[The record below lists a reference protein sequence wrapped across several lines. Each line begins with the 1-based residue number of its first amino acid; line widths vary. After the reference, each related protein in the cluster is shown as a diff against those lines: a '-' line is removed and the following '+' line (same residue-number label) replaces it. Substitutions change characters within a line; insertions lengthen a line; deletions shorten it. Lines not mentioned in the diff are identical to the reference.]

1 MNNIDIF
8 ANKLATL
15 KKEVITELEEIAI
28 KHTETDD
35 WEIRTDNIDL
45 TDADE
50 NLHADD
56 NEETNERISTLAEL
70 ETSYRNINLALKK
83 ISEGNYGICE
93 ICHETI
99 SSERLEANPS
109 ARTCLTHLEDEASL
123 PLA

>member
-15 KKEVITELEEIAI
+15 KQEVIAELEAIAI
-28 KHTETDD
+28 NNTATDD

-50 NLHADD
+50 NLQADD
-56 NEETNERISTLAEL
+56 NEETNERVSTLAEL

-83 ISEGNYGICE
+83 ITEGGYGVCE
-93 ICHETI
+93 ICYETI
-99 SSERLEANPS
+99 SPERLEANPS
-109 ARTCLTHLEDEASL
+109 ARTCLTHLGDEASL